1 MSRAETERV
10 LERLADALEAGERA
24 ALAVVVGVSGSAYRG
39 TGAAMA
45 LGNGWSVGRVSAGC
59 LEADVRLR
67 ADAAL
72 VKGRAGTVE
81 YDTGDR
87 SPFGLGIGCG
97 GRIRVAVVPLEPAD
111 APHVRSQ
118 ANAARGEDPFDFV
131 VKPGAEGPQG
141 GGGLSFRCHYPVP
154 DWVHVYGAGTD
165 SDPLVE
171 MAARAGFRVAVV
183 DHRPGLLRRAGL
195 REGRSRIQCAAGEK
209 SGMPE
214 RAGRI
219 FAVVKT
225 HDLARDR
232 AWLAALRGTAA
243 CYLGLMGP
251 LARVDELIRDTGGVD
266 PRIRAPVGLDL
277 GGDGAWAV
285 ALSIV
290 AELQAVA
297 AGGSGRPLADVRRG
311 DSSTSSGRSAS
322 LLPGEPGRGAC
333 LPSAAP

>member
-1 MSRAETERV
+1 MSRAEAERV

-24 ALAVVVGVSGSAYRG
+24 ALAVVVGVSGSAYRK

-45 LGNGWSVGRVSAGC
+45 LGDGWSVGSVSAGC

-72 VKGRAGTVE
+72 EHGRASTVE

-97 GRIRVAVVPLEPAD
+97 GRIRVAVLPLGPAD
-111 APHVRSQ
+111 ALRVRSQ
-118 ANAARGEDPFDFV
+118 AQEARGEGPFDFV
-131 VKPGAEGPQG
+131 LKPGAEASDDAGDLP
-141 GGGLSFRCHYPVP
+141 FRRRFPVP

-171 MAARAGFRVAVV
+171 VAAQAGFRVAVV
-183 DHRPGLLRRAGL
+183 DHRPGLLARSGLGAARA
-195 REGRSRIQCAAGEK
+195 RIRSAAGDAG
-209 SGMPE
+209 GMPE

-232 AWLAALRGTAA
+232 AWLTALRGTAA

-251 LARVDELIRDTGGVD
+251 LARVDELIRDTGGPD
-266 PRIRAPVGLDL
+266 SRIRGPVGLDL

-285 ALSIV
+285 ALSVV

-297 AGGSGRPLADVRRG
+297 TGGSGRPLTDARRG
-311 DSSTSSGRSAS
+311 RSC
-322 LLPGEPGRGAC
+322 P
-333 LPSAAP
+333 AP